1 MKQEKMKR
9 KRRKRWYE
17 RKMKRKTRKKKQ
29 RRAFG
34 HAHLHTPST
43 RTLVGGKYSFVNS
56 RVVWQIDIHN
66 QMKDGAADVKNP
78 AAQRPAN
85 SDKFES
91 LFVISSVKK
100 RLGYFRLFSLLLF
113 FSGVFFFV
121 FQLGGKSIIVDYR
134 RLRVDYR
141 EITDVRFVWLF
152 LSRERCIRTCYL
164 KARSEARVTARDC
177 DNRR

>member
-1 MKQEKMKR
+1 MIWEKNEK
-9 KRRKRWYE
+9 KNK
-17 RKMKRKTRKKKQ
+17 KKKQ

-56 RVVWQIDIHN
+56 RVVWQINIHN

-113 FSGVFFFV
+113 FFWSF
-121 FQLGGKSIIVDYR
+121 LLCLSIGG
-134 RLRVDYR
+134 
-141 EITDVRFVWLF
+141 
-152 LSRERCIRTCYL
+152 
-164 KARSEARVTARDC
+164 
-177 DNRR
+177 

>member
-1 MKQEKMKR
+1 
-9 KRRKRWYE
+9 
-17 RKMKRKTRKKKQ
+17 
-29 RRAFG
+29 
-34 HAHLHTPST
+34 
-43 RTLVGGKYSFVNS
+43 
-56 RVVWQIDIHN
+56 
-66 QMKDGAADVKNP
+66 MKDGAADVKNP

-91 LFVISSVKK
+91 LFVISSVKT

-141 EITDVRFVWLF
+141 EITDVRFV
-152 LSRERCIRTCYL
+152 
-164 KARSEARVTARDC
+164 
-177 DNRR
+177 